1 MLNGYT
7 ANDEWIRTL
16 AAILKNK
23 KNIDPRGL
31 ETYEILNHSTCVDM
45 TQPIVTFEERCNDTD
60 MHKFMPAEAAFILTG
75 RNTVGM
81 ISRYFS
87 ALPSGL
93 INTNWIKLTFKWS
106 NKVTIWG
113 RYL

>member
-31 ETYEILNHSTCVDM
+31 ELMKY
-45 TQPIVTFEERCNDTD
+45 
-60 MHKFMPAEAAFILTG
+60 
-75 RNTVGM
+75 
-81 ISRYFS
+81 
-87 ALPSGL
+87 
-93 INTNWIKLTFKWS
+93 
-106 NKVTIWG
+106 
-113 RYL
+113 

>member
-23 KNIDPRGL
+23 KNIAPRAK

-45 TQPIVTFEERCNDTD
+45 TQPIVTFAERWELIC
-60 MHKFMPAEAAFILTG
+60 
-75 RNTVGM
+75 
-81 ISRYFS
+81 IS
-87 ALPSGL
+87 LCL
-93 INTNWIKLTFKWS
+93 LKLHL
-106 NKVTIWG
+106 
-113 RYL
+113 Y